1 MTTPKPTTRGYGWS
15 PYWAPFLAFM
25 LLIEVGRRAPE
36 SAEFAFLVAKVA
48 VPGLLVL
55 YYLARKAYPELLGLK
70 LTAGGLLGD
79 VGIGLLGAAL
89 WVAPFVLFDGLRPE
103 AGDEFDPRMWGEAG
117 VATVLGVRFIGYAL
131 VTPFVEELFV
141 RSWLL
146 RYMAVLGERKD
157 FRKVPIGQFA
167 WPSFV
172 ITTAYFVFS
181 HTPWEWGV
189 MLAWTLL
196 TMFWLYHRKH
206 ILSLILVHAVTNGS
220 ILALAIFGEGRVR
233 DATGAL
239 VDLWFFV

>member
-1 MTTPKPTTRGYGWS
+1 MSARRRGDHGFW
-15 PYWAPFLAFM
+15 PYLLPMIVFL
-25 LLIEVGRRAPE
+25 LLASFGGRFPE
-36 SAEFAFLVAKVA
+36 SLAPAVFVAKVA
-48 VPGLLVL
+48 LPGGMLLYFAL
-55 YYLARKAYPELLGLK
+55 RGSYPELRGWNP
-70 LTAGGLLGD
+70 TAGKIAGD
-79 VGIGLLGAAL
+79 VAIGLLGTLL
-89 WVAPFVLFDGLRPE
+89 WCGPFLLFPSLRPE
-103 AGDEFDPRMWGEAG
+103 EPGFDPEQ
-117 VATVLGVRFIGYAL
+117 LGASLVGFTLLVRAIGYAG

-146 RYMAVLGERKD
+146 RYLAVLGERKD

-181 HTPWEWGV
+181 HMPWEWGV

-206 ILSLILVHAVTNGS
+206 IASLILVHAVTNGS
-220 ILALAIFGEGRVR
+220 ILALAVFGEGRVR